1 MIKFANPEYWYFF
14 FLMPAAIGFVLFYYW
29 KRRIILSEFCEESM
43 LQRLLVGYNKR
54 RKIFKDVLLIAG
66 MFFLIIALIG
76 PETGTK
82 LRLVKRRGV
91 DIVICFDT
99 SLSMSA
105 EDVSPNRL
113 IRAKYEVDKFIDNL
127 KGDRV
132 GLVAFAGTSYL
143 VCPLTLDYSAAK
155 LFLDVI
161 DTGVIGVQG
170 TAIADAL
177 NTAFAAFK
185 DDGKEKKSK
194 VVIVISDGE
203 DHEGNVKEAI
213 EDAKKKGIIIY
224 SVGVGSFS
232 GAPIPLYD
240 EHGNRIGFKKDK
252 SGKIVTTVLSEATLR
267 MIASETG
274 GKYYHLGSETNVLAR
289 VYKDIFKLER
299 KELWTHEYAGFKQ
312 KYQIF
317 LLIGLIFVVMEMF
330 VVEKQRK
337 RGE

>member
-1 MIKFANPEYWYFF
+1 MIRLAHPDYWYFF
-14 FLMPAAIGFVLFYYW
+14 LLIPVMIGIFFFYYW
-29 KRRIILSEFCEESM
+29 KRRIILSEFSEELM
-43 LQRLLVGYNKR
+43 LQRLLVGYNRR
-54 RKIFKDVLLIAG
+54 RKIFKDVSLVIG
-66 MFFLIIALIG
+66 MFFLVVALIG
-76 PETGTK
+76 PEAGTR
-82 LRLVKRRGV
+82 LRLVKRKGV

-105 EDVSPNRL
+105 EDISPNRL
-113 IRAKYEVDKFIDNL
+113 IRAKYEVNKFIDNL
-127 KGDRV
+127 KGDRI

-143 VCPLTLDYSAAK
+143 VCPLTLDYSAAR

-161 DTGVIGVQG
+161 DTGIIGVQG

-203 DHEGNVKEAI
+203 DHEGDVEKVVE
-213 EDAKKKGIIIY
+213 EAKKKGIIVY
-224 SVGVGSFS
+224 SIGVGSFS

-240 EHGNRIGFKKDK
+240 GNGNRVGFKKDK
-252 SGKIVTTVLSEATLR
+252 SGRIVTTALNETTLR
-267 MIASETG
+267 MVASETG
-274 GKYYHLGSETNVLAR
+274 GKYYHLGSETNVLDR

-299 KELWTHEYAGFKQ
+299 KELWTHEYAGFRQ

-317 LLIGLIFVVMEMF
+317 LLIGLIFVVIEIF
-330 VVEKQRK
+330 VVEKQRE
-337 RGE
+337 RAE